1 MAPGLLIDSAGD
13 PTTDPNV
20 MFADPPGAIRAFGLH
35 KGSGLALICDLLAGA
50 LGGGGTM
57 QPGTP
62 RRNTIVNGM
71 LAIRSEEHT
80 SELQSLMRISYAVF
94 CLKKKKNHAKCTYC
108 DTQHTPIC

>member
-62 RRNTIVNGM
+62 RQNTIVNGM
-71 LAIRSEEHT
+71 LAIVIDPARLGDQAFIVREIDAMVNRKS
-80 SELQSLMRISYAVF
+80 VV
-94 CLKKKKNHAKCTYC
+94 
-108 DTQHTPIC
+108 